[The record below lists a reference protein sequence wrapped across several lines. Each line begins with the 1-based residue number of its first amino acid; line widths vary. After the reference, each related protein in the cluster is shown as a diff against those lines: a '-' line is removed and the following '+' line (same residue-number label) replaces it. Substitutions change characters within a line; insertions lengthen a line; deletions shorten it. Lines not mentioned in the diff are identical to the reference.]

1 MKHLMDK
8 QQLDYFRELLLS
20 QRGQAIE
27 DLRADR
33 ATAVEGSDGVTDS
46 GEESALDSTRS
57 TALSLASRQSEL
69 IEEID
74 DAVRRID
81 NGTYGQ
87 CARCGKPIDE
97 ERLKAMPSARYDA
110 VCEAALEASWG
121 VEEMPTL

>member
-1 MKHLMDK
+1 MDK
-8 QQLDYFRELLLS
+8 QKLDYFRQLLLS

-46 GEESALDSTRS
+46 GEESELDTTRS
-57 TALSLASRQSEL
+57 TALNLASRQSQL

-74 DAVRRID
+74 DALRRID
-81 NGTYGQ
+81 DGTYGQ
-87 CARCGKPIDE
+87 CAVCGKPIDE

-110 VCEAALEASWG
+110 ACEAALEASRG

>member
-1 MKHLMDK
+1 MDK
-8 QQLDYFRELLLS
+8 QKLDYFRRLLLS

-46 GEESALDSTRS
+46 GEESELDTTRS
-57 TALSLASRQSEL
+57 TALNLASRQSQL

-74 DAVRRID
+74 DALRRID
-81 NGTYGQ
+81 DGTYGQ
-87 CARCGKPIDE
+87 CALCGKPIDE
-97 ERLKAMPSARYDA
+97 ERLEAMPTAKCDA
-110 VCEAALEASWG
+110 ACQAALEASRG

>member
-1 MKHLMDK
+1 MDK
-8 QQLDYFRELLLS
+8 HKLDYFRKLLLS
-20 QRGQAIE
+20 QRGQAVE

-46 GEESALDSTRS
+46 GEESELDSTRS
-57 TALSLASRQSEL
+57 TSLNLASRQSQL

-74 DAVRRID
+74 DALRRID
-81 NGTYGQ
+81 DGTYGQ
-87 CARCGKPIDE
+87 CAACGKPIDE

-110 VCEAALEASWG
+110 ACEAALEASRG

>member
-1 MKHLMDK
+1 MDK
-8 QQLDYFRELLLS
+8 QKLDYFRRLLLS

-46 GEESALDSTRS
+46 GEESELDTTRS
-57 TALSLASRQSEL
+57 TALNLASRQSQL

-74 DAVRRID
+74 DALRRID
-81 NGTYGQ
+81 DGSYGQ
-87 CARCGKPIDE
+87 CAVCGKPIDE
-97 ERLKAMPSARYDA
+97 ERLKALPTAKYDA
-110 VCEAALEASWG
+110 ACQAALEASRG

>member
-1 MKHLMDK
+1 MDK
-8 QQLDYFRELLLS
+8 QKLDYFRRLLLS

-46 GEESALDSTRS
+46 GEESELDSTRS
-57 TALSLASRQSEL
+57 TSLNLASRQSQL

-74 DAVRRID
+74 DALRRID
-81 NGTYGQ
+81 DGTYGQ
-87 CARCGKPIDE
+87 CAVCGKPIDE
-97 ERLKAMPSARYDA
+97 ERLEAMPTAKYDA
-110 VCEAALEASWG
+110 ACQAALEASRG